1 LIKNAHA
8 DWVTTISRN
17 HRTAF
22 TLVGLLI
29 ILAVIGILAAMLL
42 PALAKAKQRAQRIQC
57 VNDLKQCGL
66 ADRIWAADNN
76 DKFPM
81 AVSNNLGGTLEWVSD
96 GNAYRHFQIM
106 SNELNTT
113 KVLVCPADTRQPAVD
128 FAHLQNQNVSYFV
141 GLNAKPENERAL
153 LAGDR
158 NITNGL
164 SPVRTVLILP
174 PNRPAGWTEM
184 IHRGV
189 GNVGLSDGS
198 VQQLSTPG
206 LQTAMKNTGET
217 NRIALPQ

>member
-1 LIKNAHA
+1 
-8 DWVTTISRN
+8 VTTISRN

-29 ILAVIGILAAMLL
+29 VLAVIGILAAMLL

-106 SNELNTT
+106 SNELSTT
-113 KVLVCPADTRQPAVD
+113 KILVCPADTRQPAVD

-164 SPVRTVLILP
+164 SPVRTVLTLP

-206 LQTAMKNTGET
+206 LQMAIKNDGET

>member
-1 LIKNAHA
+1 
-8 DWVTTISRN
+8 VTTISRN

-29 ILAVIGILAAMLL
+29 VLAVIGILAAMLL